1 MKLSSSLENN
11 PDIDSWLQ
19 FHSDGKITVSTGKV
33 ELGQKL
39 ITAFTVIVAEE
50 LDVDPGRIIVI
61 TADTSGSPNEGY
73 TAGSNSMESSGMALR
88 QVAAK
93 VRQVL
98 LEKASHQLGVPVEN
112 LNVDDGEISSSLT
125 NQSVTYMELT
135 GGKNFNIK
143 VSEDVVPK
151 RHDQYHLI
159 GNKVPGIGYEDLVT
173 GATTFVQDLELP
185 GMLHARVVRP
195 PGYHARL
202 QELNEKDVREMP
214 GVVGV
219 VVDGSFLAVVC
230 EREEQAVRASKRLSG
245 LAIWDESKEINTENI
260 FSQLK
265 KNNRQ
270 SLPVI
275 KGVAELSAVPS
286 IKTPQNS
293 AKTITA
299 TYQRP
304 YHMHG
309 SVGPS
314 AAMALYDDQEIKVW
328 THSQGVYPL
337 RLALAD
343 VLEIEE
349 NRIHVVHVP
358 AAGCYGHNGADDAAL
373 DAVLAARAFPGKP
386 VLLKWER
393 VDEHSWEPYGSA
405 MQIELQANMDK
416 SGKILY
422 WNHETYSDTHL
433 KRPSAHGKKSRLL
446 ASWHMQVPKQSPQ
459 VKPLTGYHTGIH
471 RNADPIYD
479 FNDRRIV
486 KHLVD
491 NLPLRVSTLRSLGA
505 YANVFAIES
514 FMDELAHSCGRN
526 PLEFRVDNLS
536 DYRAKAVLEA
546 AVEKANSR
554 IISKGGGH
562 GRGFALARYKNA
574 KCYAAVAVDLLV
586 DDYGSIKLL
595 RAVIAADAGQVIDP
609 DGLRSQLE
617 GGLLQSASWTLK
629 EQVKFD
635 EKGITSQD
643 WESYPIMTFA
653 EVPEIETILIDR
665 KDRPVLGAG
674 EATQGPTAAAISNAV
689 FDAVGLRLRRI
700 PFTPEMVLEAA
711 AEA

>member
-1 MKLSSSLENN
+1 MTLSASLENN

-39 ITAFTVIVAEE
+39 ITAFTLIVAEE
-50 LDVDPGRIIVI
+50 LDVVPARISVI
-61 TADTSGSPNEGY
+61 TADTSKSPNEGY

-98 LEKASHQLGVPVEN
+98 LEKASQQLGVPVEN
-112 LNVDDGEISSSLT
+112 LIVDDGEISSSST
-125 NQSVTYMELT
+125 NLSVTYLELI

-143 VSEDVVPK
+143 VSEQVMPK

-202 QELNEKDVREMP
+202 QELNEKDVRKMP
-214 GVVGV
+214 GVVGI

-230 EREEQAVRASKRLSG
+230 EREEQAVQASKRLSG
-245 LAIWDESKEINTENI
+245 LAVWDESREINTENI
-260 FSQLK
+260 FIQLK
-265 KNNRQ
+265 KNTRQ
-270 SLPVI
+270 SLPVV

-286 IKTPQNS
+286 IKTPPNS
-293 AKTITA
+293 SKTITA
-299 TYQRP
+299 TFQRP
-304 YHMHG
+304 YHMHA
-309 SVGPS
+309 SVAPS
-314 AAMALYDDQEIKVW
+314 AAMALYDDQEIRVW
-328 THSQGVYPL
+328 SHSQGVYPL
-337 RLALAD
+337 RNALAD
-343 VLEIEE
+343 VLDFEE
-349 NRIHVVHVP
+349 NRIHVVHVKG
-358 AAGCYGHNGADDAAL
+358 AGCYGHNGADDVAL

-393 VDEHSWEPYGSA
+393 ADEHSWEPYGSA
-405 MQIELQANMDK
+405 MQIELQANLDK
-416 SGKILY
+416 SGKVLY

-433 KRPSAHGKKSRLL
+433 QRPSAHGKKSRLL
-446 ASWHMQVPKQSPQ
+446 ASWHMQVPKQIPQ
-459 VKPLTGYHTGIH
+459 VKSIAGYHTGIH

-479 FNDRRIV
+479 FKDRRIV
-486 KHLVD
+486 KHLVY

-514 FMDELAHSCGRN
+514 FMDELAHSCGRD
-526 PLEFRVDNLS
+526 PLEFRMDYLS
-536 DYRAKAVLEA
+536 DYRAKAVLKA
-546 AVEKANSR
+546 TVEIANSR
-554 IISKGGGH
+554 IISKDGEH
-562 GRGFALARYKNA
+562 GRGFALARYKNS
-574 KCYAAVAVDLLV
+574 KCYAAVAVDVLV

-595 RAVIAADAGQVIDP
+595 WAVIAADAGQVIDP

-643 WESYPIMTFA
+643 WESYPIMTFS

-665 KDRPVLGAG
+665 KDSPVLGAG

-689 FDAVGLRLRRI
+689 FDAVGFRLRRI
-700 PFTPEMVLEAA
+700 PFTPEIVLDAA
-711 AEA
+711 ARA

>member
-19 FHSDGKITVSTGKV
+19 FHSDGKISVSTGKV

-88 QVAAK
+88 QVSAK

-98 LEKASHQLGVPVEN
+98 LEKASQQLGVQVEN
-112 LNVDDGEISSSLT
+112 LNLNDGEISCSLT
-125 NQSVTYMELT
+125 NQSVTYLELT

-151 RHDQYHLI
+151 SHDQYNLI
-159 GNKVPGIGYEDLVT
+159 GKKVPGIGYEDLVT

-214 GVVGV
+214 GGVGV

-230 EREEQAVRASKRLSG
+230 EREEQAVRASKKMSG

-260 FSQLK
+260 FSQIK
-265 KNNRQ
+265 KNTRQ

-275 KGVAELSAVPS
+275 KGIAELSAVPS
-286 IKTPQNS
+286 IKPPQNS
-293 AKTITA
+293 AQTISA

-304 YHMHG
+304 YHLHA
-309 SVGPS
+309 SVAPS
-314 AAMALYDDQEIKVW
+314 AAMALYDDQEIRVW

-337 RLALAD
+337 RHALAD
-343 VLEIEE
+343 VLDIEE
-349 NRIHVVHVP
+349 KRIHVVHVP
-358 AAGCYGHNGADDAAL
+358 GAGCYGHNGADDAAL

-405 MQIELQANMDK
+405 MQIELKANLDK
-416 SGKILY
+416 SGKVLY

-433 KRPSAHGKKSRLL
+433 KRPSSHDKKSRLL
-446 ASWHMQVPKQSPQ
+446 ASWHLQLTKQAPQ
-459 VKPLTGYHTGIH
+459 VKPITGYHSGIH

-479 FNDRRIV
+479 FKDRRIV
-486 KHLVD
+486 KHLVK

-526 PLEFRVDNLS
+526 PLEFRMHYLS

-554 IISKGGGH
+554 INSKSEGH

-574 KCYAAVAVDLLV
+574 KCYAAVAVDLVV

-653 EVPEIETILIDR
+653 EVPEIETIIIDR
-665 KDRPVLGAG
+665 KDSPVLGAG
-674 EATQGPTAAAISNAV
+674 EATQGPTAAAISNAI

-700 PFTPEMVLEAA
+700 PFTPDLVLEAA

>member
-88 QVAAK
+88 QVSAK

-98 LEKASHQLGVPVEN
+98 LEKASQQLGVQVEN
-112 LNVDDGEISSSLT
+112 LNLNDGEISCSLT
-125 NQSVTYMELT
+125 NQSVTYLELT

-151 RHDQYHLI
+151 SHDQYNLI
-159 GNKVPGIGYEDLVT
+159 GKKVPGIGYEELVT
-173 GATTFVQDLELP
+173 GATTFIQDLEFP

-195 PGYHARL
+195 PGYNARL
-202 QELNEKDVREMP
+202 QELNEKYVWEMP

-219 VVDGSFLAVVC
+219 VVDGSFLSVVC
-230 EREEQAVRASKRLSG
+230 EREEQAVRASKKMSG

-286 IKTPQNS
+286 MKPPQNS
-293 AKTITA
+293 AKTISA

-328 THSQGVYPL
+328 SHSQGVYPL
-337 RLALAD
+337 RHALAD
-343 VLEIEE
+343 VLGIEE
-349 NRIHVVHVP
+349 DMIHVVHVP
-358 AAGCYGHNGADDAAL
+358 GAGCYGHNGADDAAL

-405 MQIELQANMDK
+405 MQIELKANLDK
-416 SGKILY
+416 SGKVLY

-433 KRPSAHGKKSRLL
+433 KRPSSHGKKSRLL
-446 ASWHMQVPKQSPQ
+446 ASWHMQLPKQAPQ
-459 VKPLTGYHTGIH
+459 VKPITGYHSGIH

-479 FNDRRIV
+479 FKDRRIV
-486 KHLVD
+486 KHLVE

-526 PLEFRVDNLS
+526 PLEFRMDYLS

-554 IISKGGGH
+554 ISSKSEGH

-609 DGLRSQLE
+609 DGFRSQLE
-617 GGLLQSASWTLK
+617 GGLIQSASWTLK

-643 WESYPIMTFA
+643 WESYPIITFA
-653 EVPEIETILIDR
+653 DVPEIETILIDR
-665 KDRPVLGAG
+665 KDSPVLGAG

>member
-19 FHSDGKITVSTGKV
+19 FQSDGKISVSTGKV

-50 LDVDPGRIIVI
+50 LDVDPARISVL
-61 TADTSGSPNEGY
+61 TADTSDSPNEGY

-88 QVAAK
+88 QIAAK

-98 LEKASHQLGVPVEN
+98 LEKASKQLGVPIEN

-125 NQSVTYMELT
+125 NQSVTYMELI
-135 GGKNFNIK
+135 GGKKFNIK
-143 VSEDVVPK
+143 FSEQVMPK

-202 QELNEKDVREMP
+202 QELNEKEVREMP

-219 VVDGSFLAVVC
+219 VVDGSFLAVIC

-260 FSQLK
+260 FVQLK
-265 KNNRQ
+265 NNTRQ

-275 KGVAELSAVPS
+275 KGIAELSAVPS
-286 IKTPQNS
+286 VKPPQNS

-304 YHMHG
+304 YQMHA
-309 SVGPS
+309 SVAPS
-314 AAMALYDDQEIKVW
+314 AAMALYDDHEIRVW
-328 THSQGVYPL
+328 SHSQGVYPL
-337 RLALAD
+337 RHALAD
-343 VLEIEE
+343 VLDIEE
-349 NRIHVVHVP
+349 NMIHVVHVP
-358 AAGCYGHNGADDAAL
+358 GAGCYGHNGADDAAL

-393 VDEHSWEPYGSA
+393 ADEHSWEPYGSA
-405 MQIELQANMDK
+405 MHIELKANQDK
-416 SGKILY
+416 SGKVLY
-422 WNHETYSDTHL
+422 WNHETFSDTHL
-433 KRPSAHGKKSRLL
+433 KRPSSHGKKSRLL
-446 ASWHMQVPKQSPQ
+446 ASWHMQLHKQAPQ
-459 VKPLTGYHTGIH
+459 VKPITGYHSGIH

-479 FNDRRIV
+479 FKDRRIV
-486 KHLVD
+486 KHLVE

-526 PLEFRVDNLS
+526 PLEFRMDYLS

-546 AVEKANSR
+546 AVEKANSI
-554 IISKGGGH
+554 IISKSEGH

-609 DGLRSQLE
+609 DGFRSQLE
-617 GGLLQSASWTLK
+617 GGLIQSASWTLK

-643 WESYPIMTFA
+643 WESYPIITFA
-653 EVPEIETILIDR
+653 DVPEIETILIDR
-665 KDRPVLGAG
+665 KDSPVLGAG

-700 PFTPEMVLEAA
+700 PFTKEMVLEAA

>member
-19 FHSDGKITVSTGKV
+19 FQSDGKISVSTGKV

-50 LDVDPGRIIVI
+50 LDVDPARISVL
-61 TADTSGSPNEGY
+61 TADTSDSPNEGY

-98 LEKASHQLGVPVEN
+98 LEKASQHLGVQVEN
-112 LNVDDGEISSSLT
+112 LNVNDGEISSSLT

-195 PGYHARL
+195 PGYNARL
-202 QELNEKDVREMP
+202 QELNEKEVREMP

-219 VVDGSFLAVVC
+219 VVDGSFLSVVC
-230 EREEQAVRASKRLSG
+230 EREEQAVRASKKMSG

-286 IKTPQNS
+286 MKPPQNS
-293 AKTITA
+293 AKTISA

-328 THSQGVYPL
+328 SHSQGVYPL
-337 RLALAD
+337 RHALAD
-343 VLEIEE
+343 VLGIEE
-349 NRIHVVHVP
+349 DMIHVVHVP
-358 AAGCYGHNGADDAAL
+358 GAGCYGHNGADDAAL

-405 MQIELQANMDK
+405 MQIELKANLDK
-416 SGKILY
+416 SGKVLY
-422 WNHETYSDTHL
+422 WNHETFSDTHL
-433 KRPSAHGKKSRLL
+433 KRPSSHGKKSRLL
-446 ASWHMQVPKQSPQ
+446 ASWHMQLHKQAPQ
-459 VKPLTGYHTGIH
+459 VKPITGYHSGIH

-479 FNDRRIV
+479 FKDRRIV
-486 KHLVD
+486 KHLVK

-526 PLEFRVDNLS
+526 PLEFRMDYLS

-554 IISKGGGH
+554 IISKSEGH

-609 DGLRSQLE
+609 DGFRSQLE
-617 GGLLQSASWTLK
+617 GGLIQSASWTLK

-653 EVPEIETILIDR
+653 DVPEIETILIDR
-665 KDRPVLGAG
+665 KDSPVLGAG

-700 PFTPEMVLEAA
+700 PFTKEMVLEAA

>member
-1 MKLSSSLENN
+1 MKLSPSLENN

-50 LDVDPGRIIVI
+50 LDVDPGRISVI
-61 TADTSGSPNEGY
+61 TAGTSGSPNEGY

-112 LNVDDGEISSSLT
+112 LNVDDGEISSSLP
-125 NQSVTYMELT
+125 NQSVTYMELI
-135 GGKNFNIK
+135 GGKHFNIK
-143 VSEDVVPK
+143 ISEDVVPK

-173 GATTFVQDLELP
+173 GATTFVHDLELP

-230 EREEQAVRASKRLSG
+230 EREEQAVWASKRLSG
-245 LAIWDESKEINTENI
+245 LAIWDESRGINTENI
-260 FSQLK
+260 FIQIK

-286 IKTPQNS
+286 IKPPQNS
-293 AKTITA
+293 SKTITA

-314 AAMALYDDQEIKVW
+314 AAMALYENQEIKVW

-358 AAGCYGHNGADDAAL
+358 AAGCYGHNGADD
-373 DAVLAARAFPGKP
+373 
-386 VLLKWER
+386 
-393 VDEHSWEPYGSA
+393 SA
-405 MQIELQANMDK
+405 
-416 SGKILY
+416 
-422 WNHETYSDTHL
+422 
-433 KRPSAHGKKSRLL
+433 
-446 ASWHMQVPKQSPQ
+446 
-459 VKPLTGYHTGIH
+459 
-471 RNADPIYD
+471 
-479 FNDRRIV
+479 
-486 KHLVD
+486 
-491 NLPLRVSTLRSLGA
+491 
-505 YANVFAIES
+505 
-514 FMDELAHSCGRN
+514 
-526 PLEFRVDNLS
+526 
-536 DYRAKAVLEA
+536 
-546 AVEKANSR
+546 
-554 IISKGGGH
+554 
-562 GRGFALARYKNA
+562 
-574 KCYAAVAVDLLV
+574 
-586 DDYGSIKLL
+586 
-595 RAVIAADAGQVIDP
+595 
-609 DGLRSQLE
+609 
-617 GGLLQSASWTLK
+617 
-629 EQVKFD
+629 
-635 EKGITSQD
+635 
-643 WESYPIMTFA
+643 
-653 EVPEIETILIDR
+653 
-665 KDRPVLGAG
+665 
-674 EATQGPTAAAISNAV
+674 
-689 FDAVGLRLRRI
+689 
-700 PFTPEMVLEAA
+700 
-711 AEA
+711 

>member
-1 MKLSSSLENN
+1 MKLSASLENN

-19 FHSDGKITVSTGKV
+19 FHGDGKITVSTGKV

-39 ITAFTVIVAEE
+39 ITAFTLIVAEE
-50 LDVDPGRIIVI
+50 LDVDPARISII
-61 TADTSGSPNEGY
+61 TADTSESPNEGY

-88 QVAAK
+88 QIAAK

-98 LEKASHQLGVPVEN
+98 LEKASQQLGVPVEN
-112 LNVDDGEISSSLT
+112 LNVDDGEISSSST
-125 NQSVTYMELT
+125 NQSVTYMELI
-135 GGKNFNIK
+135 GGKNFNIR
-143 VSEDVVPK
+143 VSEQVVPK

-159 GNKVPGIGYEDLVT
+159 GNKVPGVGYEDLVT
-173 GATTFVQDLELP
+173 GTTKFVQDLELP
-185 GMLHARVVRP
+185 DMLHARVVRP

-230 EREEQAVRASKRLSG
+230 EREEQAVRASKRMSG

-260 FSQLK
+260 FVQIK
-265 KNNRQ
+265 KNPRQ

-275 KGVAELSAVPS
+275 KGIAELSAVPS
-286 IKTPQNS
+286 INPPQNP
-293 AKTITA
+293 AKTISA

-304 YHMHG
+304 YHMHA
-309 SVGPS
+309 SVAPS
-314 AAMALYDDQEIKVW
+314 AAMALYDDQEIRVW

-337 RLALAD
+337 RHALAD
-343 VLEIEE
+343 VLDIEE
-349 NRIHVVHVP
+349 KRIHVVHVP
-358 AAGCYGHNGADDAAL
+358 GAGCYGHNGADDAAL
-373 DAVLAARAFPGKP
+373 DAVLAARALPGKP

-405 MQIELQANMDK
+405 MQIELKANLDK
-416 SGKILY
+416 SGKVLY

-433 KRPSAHGKKSRLL
+433 KRPSSHGKKSRLL
-446 ASWHMQVPKQSPQ
+446 ASWHMHLPIQAPQ
-459 VKPLTGYHTGIH
+459 VKPITGYHSGIH

-479 FNDRRIV
+479 FKDRRIV
-486 KHLVD
+486 KHLVE

-514 FMDELAHSCGRN
+514 FMDELAHSCGRT
-526 PLEFRVDNLS
+526 PIEFRMDYLS
-536 DYRAKAVLEA
+536 DSRAKAVLEA

-554 IISKGGGH
+554 IISKSEGH
-562 GRGFALARYKNA
+562 GRGIALARYKNT

-586 DDYGSIKLL
+586 DDYGSIKLI

-653 EVPEIETILIDR
+653 DVPEIETILIDR
-665 KDRPVLGAG
+665 KDSPVLGAG
-674 EATQGPTAAAISNAV
+674 EATQGPTAAAISNAI

-700 PFTPEMVLEAA
+700 PFTPDMVLEAA

>member
-1 MKLSSSLENN
+1 
-11 PDIDSWLQ
+11 
-19 FHSDGKITVSTGKV
+19 
-33 ELGQKL
+33 
-39 ITAFTVIVAEE
+39 
-50 LDVDPGRIIVI
+50 
-61 TADTSGSPNEGY
+61 
-73 TAGSNSMESSGMALR
+73 
-88 QVAAK
+88 
-93 VRQVL
+93 
-98 LEKASHQLGVPVEN
+98 LEKASQQLGVQVEN
-112 LNVDDGEISSSLT
+112 LNVNDGEISCSLT
-125 NQSVTYMELT
+125 NQSVTYLELT

-151 RHDQYHLI
+151 SHDQYNLI
-159 GNKVPGIGYEDLVT
+159 GNKTPGIGYEELVT

-195 PGYHARL
+195 PGYNARL
-202 QELNEKDVREMP
+202 QELNEKEVWEMP

-219 VVDGSFLAVVC
+219 VVDGSFLSVVC
-230 EREEQAVRASKRLSG
+230 EREEQAVRASKKMSG

-286 IKTPQNS
+286 MKPPQNS
-293 AKTITA
+293 AKTISA

-314 AAMALYDDQEIKVW
+314 AAMALYVDHEIKVW
-328 THSQGVYPL
+328 SHSQGVYPL
-337 RLALAD
+337 RHALAD
-343 VLEIEE
+343 VLGIEE
-349 NRIHVVHVP
+349 DMIHVVHVP
-358 AAGCYGHNGADDAAL
+358 GAGCYGHNGADDAAL

-386 VLLKWER
+386 VLLKWGR

-405 MQIELQANMDK
+405 MQIELKANLDK
-416 SGKILY
+416 SGKVLY

-433 KRPSAHGKKSRLL
+433 KRPSSHGKKSRLL
-446 ASWHMQVPKQSPQ
+446 ASWHMQLPKQAPQ
-459 VKPLTGYHTGIH
+459 IKPITGYHSGIH

-479 FNDRRIV
+479 FKDRRIV
-486 KHLVD
+486 KHLVE

-526 PLEFRVDNLS
+526 PLEFRMDYLS

-554 IISKGGGH
+554 IISKSEGH

-609 DGLRSQLE
+609 DGFRSQLE
-617 GGLLQSASWTLK
+617 GGLIQSASWTLK

-653 EVPEIETILIDR
+653 DVPEIETILIDR
-665 KDRPVLGAG
+665 KDSPVLGAG

-700 PFTPEMVLEAA
+700 PFTQEMVLEAA